1 MLEWLEKQ
9 NVGQLI
15 GFVAVAGG
23 LLIPIVAIISTQW
36 ARVRREECRTR
47 QAEAEAALKQEMI
60 QRGMSADE
68 IIRVLDCGV
77 SKPPSDEE
85 RRARKDSALMQQMI
99 DNGMSADEIVRVLET
114 ARKKALHQAKDEP
127 VLAAR
132 RG

>member
-1 MLEWLEKQ
+1 MSDWLSQQTPE
-9 NVGQLI
+9 QLT
-15 GFVAVAGG
+15 GLASVLGAFVVV
-23 LLIPIVAIISTQW
+23 LTAIITAQW
-36 ARVRREECRTR
+36 KRVRCEELRTR
-47 QAEAEAALKQEMI
+47 HAETEAALKQEMI

>member
-9 NVGQLI
+9 NVDQLI

-23 LLIPIVAIISTQW
+23 LLIPIVAIISAQW

-47 QAEAEAALKQEMI
+47 QAETEAALKQQMI
-60 QRGMSADE
+60 ERGMSADE
-68 IIRVLDCGV
+68 MVRVLESGQM
-77 SKPPSDEE
+77 KPASDEE
-85 RRARKDSALMQQMI
+85 KRAKQDVALMQQMI

-114 ARKKALHQAKDEP
+114 ARKKALHPVKDEKIP
-127 VLAAR
+127 VPL